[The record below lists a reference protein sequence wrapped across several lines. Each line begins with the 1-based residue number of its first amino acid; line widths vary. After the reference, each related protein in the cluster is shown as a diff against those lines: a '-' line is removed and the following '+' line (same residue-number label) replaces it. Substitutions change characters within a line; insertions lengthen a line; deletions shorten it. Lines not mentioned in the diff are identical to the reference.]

1 MLSEEKILVN
11 QDFKDLFKTF
21 KEYKVQAKKTMD
33 REKDRLDVRILEQAE
48 TIRE

>member
-21 KEYKVQAKKTMD
+21 KEYKVQEKNNGP
-33 REKDRLDVRILEQAE
+33 RER
-48 TIRE
+48 